1 MEEACVPA
9 SSRHCGMERSGTNLP
24 FPINWCM
31 DFVANENSTTNKR
44 RRKAMDVIGTII
56 IIIGVIVMIVGGI
69 MLLIVAFKE
78 SIWWG
83 LGSIFVP
90 FVAIVFLIMHW
101 QKAKKS
107 FFIWLAGCAVYIVGM
122 VLGGSL
128 G

>member
-1 MEEACVPA
+1 
-9 SSRHCGMERSGTNLP
+9 
-24 FPINWCM
+24 M
-31 DFVANENSTTNKR
+31 DFIANENLPINRR
-44 RRKAMDVIGTII
+44 RRKVMGVIGTILI
-56 IIIGVIVMIVGGI
+56 IVGMITMIVGGI

-78 SIWWG
+78 NIWWG

-90 FVAIVFLIMHW
+90 PFVALVFLFMHW

-107 FFIWLAGCAVYIVGM
+107 FFIWLAGFAVYILGM

>member
-1 MEEACVPA
+1 ME
-9 SSRHCGMERSGTNLP
+9 
-24 FPINWCM
+24 
-31 DFVANENSTTNKR
+31 
-44 RRKAMDVIGTII
+44 VIGTILVI
-56 IIIGVIVMIVGGI
+56 VGVIIMIVGGI

-90 FVAIVFLIMHW
+90 IVALVFLIMHW

-107 FFIWLAGCAVYIVGM
+107 FFIWLAGFAVSILGT